1 MKCGI
6 ITFHRA
12 HNYGAILQAYA
23 LQQNIKSLDCESE
36 IIDYRCVFIE
46 KMYKRYSISNLPK
59 IKTII
64 AILLYNGNI
73 KNNKESFESFAK
85 DHLIISPESYFSQE
99 DLKKTNLIYDTY
111 ITGSDQVW
119 NYLTSGFDKNYFL
132 TFVNNNKLKNAYAA
146 SFGVSFI
153 PNELKLVYKTLLSDF
168 NHISL
173 REKTG
178 NDIVKDLLFKP
189 KPVVIDPTLLLSKD
203 KWLEL
208 LNIKRNNEKYILVYL
223 IVESPKI
230 LKLARIL
237 AKRKNLP
244 IIYISDRLFIR
255 RGMLNRSKVKVEDWV
270 SLFYNAEYVVTNSFH
285 GVCFSINFEKDF
297 FIQYLPGKAK
307 VNSRLNDILD
317 LFNLKNRIVSNNN
330 DIDCIET
337 INYKMTK
344 HILDKEREK
353 AFNYLKEI
361 LTI

>member
-132 TFVNNNKLKNAYAA
+132 TFVNNNKLKMLMQQVLEY
-146 SFGVSFI
+146 
-153 PNELKLVYKTLLSDF
+153 
-168 NHISL
+168 
-173 REKTG
+173 
-178 NDIVKDLLFKP
+178 LLFQMN
-189 KPVVIDPTLLLSKD
+189 
-203 KWLEL
+203 
-208 LNIKRNNEKYILVYL
+208 LN
-223 IVESPKI
+223 
-230 LKLARIL
+230 
-237 AKRKNLP
+237 
-244 IIYISDRLFIR
+244 
-255 RGMLNRSKVKVEDWV
+255 
-270 SLFYNAEYVVTNSFH
+270 
-285 GVCFSINFEKDF
+285 
-297 FIQYLPGKAK
+297 
-307 VNSRLNDILD
+307 
-317 LFNLKNRIVSNNN
+317 
-330 DIDCIET
+330 
-337 INYKMTK
+337 
-344 HILDKEREK
+344 
-353 AFNYLKEI
+353 
-361 LTI
+361 